1 VLKEER
7 IPRVSGEDIG
17 GYSEGVA
24 LLSKDVD
31 LYVCVGG
38 KGSTSK
44 SGYNG
49 GGASGSGGRG
59 GGATHMAFQGG
70 ELSTLAEN
78 VEDLLIV
85 AGGGGGVYYGYG
97 TDTGSYHGHGGGYE
111 GVKGRDLYS
120 SGYAPGGA
128 QTLRGSNANYP
139 RGTFGKGGRSS
150 SFGAGGGG
158 GYYGGN
164 AGRSVSYS
172 GGGGYTNWGG
182 GGSGFLSD
190 KLNEAGM
197 WVYKGQAIGSVPEN
211 TMNISNSVSDTPEER
226 QAKRGRGY
234 ARITLIE

>member
-1 VLKEER
+1 MLKEER

-49 GGASGSGGRG
+49 GGASGSGGR
-59 GGATHMAFQGG
+59 
-70 ELSTLAEN
+70 
-78 VEDLLIV
+78 
-85 AGGGGGVYYGYG
+85 GGGGGVYYGYG